1 MIGTIDGPA
10 GAGKSTVTRLL
21 AEQLGF
27 EFLDT
32 GAMYRAVTWAALA
45 RGIELTDAAA
55 LADLAQSME
64 VKFDGEQVFVD
75 GRDVTS
81 EIRHPNVTRHVVSI
95 ADAVAVRMHL
105 VELQRQLANT
115 GNFVCE
121 GRDQGTVAFPD
132 AFCKIYL
139 TASSRYR
146 AQRRVEQLESVGA
159 FVDYD
164 QIIREQNLRDQQDRD
179 RPVGRLQKASD
190 AIEFNTDDKSIEE
203 VVSELLA
210 IVRAK
215 LKRNSVP

>member
-1 MIGTIDGPA
+1 
-10 GAGKSTVTRLL
+10 
-21 AEQLGF
+21 
-27 EFLDT
+27 
-32 GAMYRAVTWAALA
+32 MYRAVTWAALA
-45 RGIELTDAAA
+45 RGIELTNAAA